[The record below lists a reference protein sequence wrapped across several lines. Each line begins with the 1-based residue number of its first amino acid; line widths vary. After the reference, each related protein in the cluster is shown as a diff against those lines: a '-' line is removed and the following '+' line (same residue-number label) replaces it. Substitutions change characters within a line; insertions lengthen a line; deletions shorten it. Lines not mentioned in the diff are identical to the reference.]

1 MGLKITNNAFGTLAA
16 SINDSVT
23 SITVASGQGARFP
36 TLGAGDYFYATLI
49 NISNEF
55 EIVQCTAR
63 IGDVLT
69 VTRAQDGTTARAY
82 TVGDRLEIRPVAAI
96 FDGKQDTLPAATTGE
111 VLVYSGTAWVAGAAP
126 GFDTGTRLGF
136 QQTSAPTGWTKDTT
150 AGLNDSIMRIVTGS
164 ASSGGS
170 TGFSAAAIGAT
181 TLSTAQIPSH
191 AHTAKSQ
198 GTLNI
203 TGGSGFGN
211 NISSQSA
218 ATSVAGGGGSH
229 DHSFPAIK
237 YYDFIIAQKS

>member
-69 VTRAQDGTTARAY
+69 VTRAQDGTSARAY

-136 QQTSAPTGWTKDTT
+136 QQTTAPTGWTKDTT

-191 AHTAKSQ
+191 THTYLGGGATNSTAAGSTSNNQ
-198 GTLNI
+198 SVSSGN
-203 TGGSGFGN
+203 TGA
-211 NISSQSA
+211 Q
-218 ATSVAGGGGSH
+218 GGGGSH

-237 YYDFIIAQKS
+237 YYDFIIASKS